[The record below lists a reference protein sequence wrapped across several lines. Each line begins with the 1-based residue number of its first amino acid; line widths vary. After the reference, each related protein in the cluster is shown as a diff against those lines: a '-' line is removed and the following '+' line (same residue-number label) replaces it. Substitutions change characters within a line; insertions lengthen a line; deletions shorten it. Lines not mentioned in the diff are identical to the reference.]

1 MVVDDVRLDDGLLV
15 WLRSEEYV
23 IEGLGVCVSVLVRIV
38 LNVIDAL
45 TDGVCDGLPDI
56 DGEPES
62 EYVLV
67 CTFV

>member
-23 IEGLGVCVSVLVRIV
+23 IEGLGVCVSVIVFSV

-56 DGEPES
+56 DSEPVS
-62 EYVLV
+62 EYVFV
-67 CTFV
+67 CAFV